1 MKKTKTLLWSAL
13 ALVLLS
19 LPAMAQM
26 TQPAGGN
33 ARPNHPDEILHN
45 PRALARF
52 LKLTPAQQET
62 LKTLNQ
68 ELQAKVKPIREEQ
81 KALRE
86 QLADQLEAASP
97 NACTIG
103 DTALDIHENHEE
115 IEAAV
120 AEFDTKFTAILTP
133 EQKRRYEAL
142 KEAAKLLRG
151 DDE

>member
-1 MKKTKTLLWSAL
+1 MNKTKILLLPAL
-13 ALVLLS
+13 ALLLLA
-19 LPAMAQM
+19 LPAMAQ
-26 TQPAGGN
+26 TDGN
-33 ARPNHPDEILHN
+33 AAARPDPNQILHN

-52 LKLTPAQQET
+52 LRLTPAQQET
-62 LKTLNQ
+62 LRTLSQ
-68 ELQAKVKPIREEQ
+68 ELEAKVKPIREEQ

-86 QLADQLEAASP
+86 QLQDQLEAASP

-103 DTALDIHENHEE
+103 DTALDIHENYEE
-115 IEAAV
+115 IEAALKD
-120 AEFDTKFTAILTP
+120 FDTKLTAILTP

>member
-1 MKKTKTLLWSAL
+1 MNKSKILLFSAL
-13 ALVLLS
+13 ALCLLA
-19 LPAMAQM
+19 LPTMAQ
-26 TQPAGGN
+26 TGGN
-33 ARPNHPDEILHN
+33 ANDRPDPNQILHN

-62 LKTLNQ
+62 LKTLSQ
-68 ELQAKVKPIREEQ
+68 ELEAKVKPIREEQ

-86 QLADQLEAASP
+86 QLQDQLDAASP

-103 DTALDIHENHEE
+103 DTVLDIHENYEK
-115 IEAAV
+115 IEAALKD
-120 AEFDTKFTAILTP
+120 FDTKFTAILTP

-142 KEAAKLLRG
+142 KAAAKLLRG

>member
-1 MKKTKTLLWSAL
+1 MNKSKILLLSAL
-13 ALVLLS
+13 ALFLLA
-19 LPAMAQM
+19 LPAMAQN
-26 TQPAGGN
+26 GGN
-33 ARPNHPDEILHN
+33 GKPNPDEILHN

-62 LKTLNQ
+62 LKTLSQ
-68 ELQAKVKPIREEQ
+68 ELEAKVKPIREQQ

-86 QLADQLEAASP
+86 QLEDQLDAASP

-103 DTALDIHENHEE
+103 DTVLDIHENYEK

-120 AEFDTKFTAILTP
+120 KDFDTKFTAILTP

-151 DDE
+151 EDE